1 VIPFKMHDD
10 PKYRQLLLQ
19 NAQVLNVIRRM
30 QM

>member
-1 VIPFKMHDD
+1 VHID

-19 NAQVLNVIRRM
+19 NAQVPDLIRRV